1 MEPVELLVLVVPTI
15 QCKHIYSFIMIFILM
30 GSDALAEGEG
40 DFFQYWIILILIH
53 IGEGWAHIDWMV
65 RVRVRT
71 ENCIAAASLQDHT
84 IQIKVLLGSD

>member
-1 MEPVELLVLVVPTI
+1 MEPVELLVLVVPTL
-15 QCKHIYSFIMIFILM
+15 QCKHIYSFIMIFISM

-65 RVRVRT
+65 KEYGWEQKTVLL
-71 ENCIAAASLQDHT
+71 LQDH
-84 IQIKVLLGSD
+84 IVQIKVLLGSD